1 MLYHQS
7 VLLPDTSCWRQ
18 RTDRPE
24 RHCTSMIAVKIIRYS
39 TIVLSLLT
47 NCMLIRQFRCPQLS
61 KLLKVRLPFLF
72 FDGPGGGRDFTPMTG
87 RVCVC
92 VMIWWLSRGGWV
104 ANAVIVIDEFLI
116 ISRLF
121 LPLKRSLTKH
131 SLFSSLFQLRV
142 WKWRAFYLELYGRNR
157 PRNYCC
163 YFIKRCICSMRR
175 SSPKIK
181 IISG

>member
-18 RTDRPE
+18 RTNRPE
-24 RHCTSMIAVKIIRYS
+24 RHWTSMIAVKIIRYS

-87 RVCVC
+87 RVCDDLMVQP
-92 VMIWWLSRGGWV
+92 WWVGWECRHRNWWVSDHFAIVPALEALLDKALS
-104 ANAVIVIDEFLI
+104 IFII
-116 ISRLF
+116 ISVEDLKVGSFLF
-121 LPLKRSLTKH
+121 GVVRPKQTKKLLLLLH
-131 SLFSSLFQLRV
+131 WTLYLFNVTIVVQN
-142 WKWRAFYLELYGRNR
+142 E
-157 PRNYCC
+157 NY
-163 YFIKRCICSMRR
+163 FGVKL
-175 SSPKIK
+175 
-181 IISG
+181 